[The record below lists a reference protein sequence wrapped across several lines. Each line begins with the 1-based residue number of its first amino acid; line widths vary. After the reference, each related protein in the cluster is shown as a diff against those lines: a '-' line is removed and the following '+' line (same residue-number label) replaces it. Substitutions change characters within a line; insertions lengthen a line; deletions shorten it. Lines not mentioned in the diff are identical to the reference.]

1 MKRVSVTVFKA
12 QCLALIEEVDRT
24 GESIEV
30 LKRGRAVARVV
41 RAPQTPAKYPQET
54 LKGTVEILGDIV
66 GPAVEPDEWE
76 VERD

>member
-1 MKRVSVTVFKA
+1 MKQVSVTEFKA
-12 QCLALIEEVDRT
+12 KCLALIEEVDRT

-41 RAPQTPAKYPQET
+41 RAPQTRAKYPQET

-76 VERD
+76 AERD